1 MRRFRWL
8 LIGCLALMGPRAFAL
23 EFFGDVLYWQ
33 ATEPVDWTLNTN
45 ASTPDQWVAF
55 KSVDYDFNAGFR
67 VGVGLERDWG
77 VKLYYTRFHTETED
91 TATGN
96 LTPMFFGGRS
106 AVPTLLDPPYF
117 QDGNIRAVIDYNVL
131 DLDFSKS
138 FSPVECLQLRPVLGL
153 RGAWINQTFDAQ
165 YQGSW
170 SIDKIPITET
180 SDERIKNN
188 FWGIGPKLGIENTLT
203 LWSGE
208 KCQIHLA
215 LNFYTAYLLGFWS
228 INDTTVDHTIL
239 GPFYYSVPIND
250 RQFGALT
257 FQAMAG
263 VNLKYNHWNATA
275 GYEINDWLNQCQ
287 IFDDATGP
295 HNNDLIVQGLS
306 LRVGYSF

>member
-8 LIGCLALMGPRAFAL
+8 LICCLALACPRTYAL
-23 EFFGDVLYWQ
+23 EFFGDILYWQ
-33 ATEPVDWTLNTN
+33 ATEPVDWALNTN
-45 ASTPDQWVAF
+45 RSLTDQFVDF
-55 KSVDYDFNAGFR
+55 KTVDYDFTTGFR
-67 VGVGLERDWG
+67 VGVDLERDWG
-77 VKLYYTRFHTETED
+77 VKLYYTRFYTETED

-96 LTPMFFGGRS
+96 LTPMFFGGRF

-117 QDGNIRAVIDYNVL
+117 QNGNIRAVIDYNVL

-138 FSPVECLQLRPVLGL
+138 FCPIESLQLRPVLGL
-153 RGAWINQTFDAQ
+153 RGAWINQTFDAEF
-165 YQGSW
+165 QGTW
-170 SIDKIPITET
+170 LGGLLQET
-180 SDERIKNN
+180 NNERVKNN
-188 FWGIGPKLGIENTLT
+188 FWGIGPKLGIENVLN

-208 KCQIHLA
+208 KCQIDLT
-215 LNFYTAYLLGFWS
+215 LNFYTAYLLGFWAIS
-228 INDTTVDHTIL
+228 DVATNTTNIGTSHFD
-239 GPFYYSVPIND
+239 VPIND

-263 VNLKYNHWNATA
+263 VTLKFRHWNVTA

-306 LRVGYSF
+306 IRVSYRF